1 MNTSRRSLLKAS
13 ALGGSTALLASCD
26 QATRQLTQLL
36 GETVPDHLA
45 VPESAEI
52 DPDFHLLSRAAFGPW
67 PGDVQRV
74 KEMGRD
80 AWIEEQLNPDSIPD
94 NACDLRAERFES
106 LYFSAGDA
114 YEFRKPVLR
123 DELTRHALL
132 RAIYSRRQLFEV
144 MVEFWTDHLN
154 IDLEKGDC
162 IYLKPSDD
170 REVIRKHALGNF
182 HDLIRAS
189 ATSPAMLVYLDGKS
203 NKVRKNTNDKP
214 NENYARELMELHTLG
229 VHGGYTQDDVR
240 EAARCLSGWTFD
252 VKRVFALNQGE
263 SFFKPD
269 WHDDGEK
276 TVLGQVIAGRSRARK
291 SVEIVAEDRP
301 NDHRLA
307 AAATDSGGARKS
319 VDGRPEDHRL
329 AAAAYDG
336 SKDIDDLVNIVC
348 SHPST
353 AQFIATKLCRRFI
366 SYTPPESIVQRVAD
380 EFTKTKGDI
389 KSLLRVILKSDEFAA
404 SRGTLLKRPF
414 KFIVSALR
422 ATAADTSAEKG
433 VLEPLHRMG
442 HGLFQYP
449 TPDGYPDEELPW
461 MGTLMWRWNFSLAL
475 AGGKQPGAR
484 VNLTPL
490 IQALRTEKAKEP
502 DSATWFGHLVGR
514 KPTEKELAAIALT
527 PPTKKDASPEF
538 AAESKQTV
546 GLILASPAF
555 QRC

>member
-1 MNTSRRSLLKAS
+1 MPTTRRSLLKAT
-13 ALGGSTALLASCD
+13 ALGSGAVALAGCD
-26 QATRQLTQLL
+26 QATKQITQLL

-67 PGDVQRV
+67 PGDVGRV
-74 KEMGRD
+74 KEIGRA
-80 AWIEEQLNPDSIPD
+80 AWIEEQLDPDSIPD

-106 LYFSAGDA
+106 LYFAAGDA

-123 DELTRHALL
+123 DEITRHALL
-132 RAIYSRRQLFEV
+132 RAVYSRRQLFEV

-170 REVIRKHALGNF
+170 RDVIRKHALGHF

-203 NKVRKNTNDKP
+203 NKVRNKTDDKP

-240 EAARCLSGWTFD
+240 EAARCLSGWTFN
-252 VKRVFALNQGE
+252 RNRFFALNQGE
-263 SFFKPD
+263 SYFETD
-269 WHDDGEK
+269 WHDDGAK
-276 TVLGQVIAGRSRARK
+276 TVLGTNIAA
-291 SVEIVAEDRP
+291 
-301 NDHRLA
+301 
-307 AAATDSGGARKS
+307 GGGQR
-319 VDGRPEDHRL
+319 DL
-329 AAAAYDG
+329 
-336 SKDIDDLVNIVC
+336 DDLVNIVC
-348 SHPST
+348 GHPST
-353 AQFIATKLCRRFI
+353 AKFIATKLCRRFI
-366 SYTPPESIVQRVAD
+366 SYTPPESIVSRVAT

-404 SRGTLLKRPF
+404 SHGQLLKRPF
-414 KFIVSALR
+414 RFIVSALR
-422 ATAADTSAEKG
+422 ATAADTGAENG
-433 VLEPLHRMG
+433 ILEPLHRMG

-461 MGTLMWRWNFSLAL
+461 MGTLMWRWNFALAL
-475 AGGKQPGAR
+475 ASNKQPGAR
-484 VNLTPL
+484 VNLAPL
-490 IQALRTEKAKEP
+490 IQALRTEKKKEP
-502 DSATWFGHLVGR
+502 AAETWFAHFIGR
-514 KPTEKELAAIALT
+514 KPTAKELSALAPPKPEKE
-527 PPTKKDASPEF
+527 DASPEF
-538 AAESKQTV
+538 AAESKHIA

>member
-1 MNTSRRSLLKAS
+1 MNTSRRSLLKAT
-13 ALGGSTALLASCD
+13 ALTSGSALLASCD
-26 QATRQLTQLL
+26 QATRQITHLL
-36 GETVPDHLA
+36 GEAVPDHLA

-52 DPDFHLLSRAAFGPW
+52 DPEFHLLSRAAFGPW

-80 AWIEEQLNPDSIPD
+80 AWIEEQLNPESIPD

-203 NKVRKNTNDKP
+203 NKVRTKTDDKP

-240 EAARCLSGWTFD
+240 EAARCLSGWSFERFD
-252 VKRVFALNQGE
+252 RDRFFALNLGE
-263 SFFKPD
+263 SFFKAD

-276 TVLGQVIAGRSRARK
+276 TVLGTTISAG
-291 SVEIVAEDRP
+291 
-301 NDHRLA
+301 
-307 AAATDSGGARKS
+307 GG
-319 VDGRPEDHRL
+319 E
-329 AAAAYDG
+329 
-336 SKDIDDLVNIVC
+336 KDIDDLVNIVC
-348 SHPST
+348 GHPST
-353 AQFIATKLCRRFI
+353 ANFLATKLCHRFI
-366 SYTPPESIVQRVAD
+366 SHTPPESIVNRVAA
-380 EFTKTKGDI
+380 EFTKTRGDV

-404 SRGTLLKRPF
+404 SRGQLLKRPF
-414 KFIVSALR
+414 KFLVSALR
-422 ATAADTSAEKG
+422 ATAADTSAEKS
-433 VLEPLHRMG
+433 VLEPLQRMG

-490 IQALRTEKAKEP
+490 IQALREKEKEP
-502 DSATWFGHLVGR
+502 DAATWFGHLIGR
-514 KPTEKELAAIALT
+514 KPTQKELAAVTL
-527 PPTKKDASPEF
+527 PPPAKKDASPEYQ
-538 AAESKQTV
+538 AEAKQTV

>member
-1 MNTSRRSLLKAS
+1 LNTSRRSLLKAT
-13 ALGGSTALLASCD
+13 ALGGSAVALAGCD
-26 QATRQLTQLL
+26 QATRQITQLL

-52 DPDFHLLSRAAFGPW
+52 DPVFHLLSRAAFGPW
-67 PGDVQRV
+67 PGDVQHV
-74 KEMGRD
+74 KEMGRE
-80 AWIEEQLNPDSIPD
+80 AWIEEQLNPKAIPD

-106 LYFSAGDA
+106 LYFAAGDA

-132 RAIYSRRQLFEV
+132 RAVYSRRQLFEV

-170 REVIRKHALGNF
+170 RDVIRKHALGNF

-203 NKVRKNTNDKP
+203 NKVRKKTDDKP

-252 VKRVFALNQGE
+252 AKRVFALNQGE

-269 WHDDGEK
+269 WHDDGAK
-276 TVLGQVIAGRSRARK
+276 TVLGTTITAG
-291 SVEIVAEDRP
+291 
-301 NDHRLA
+301 
-307 AAATDSGGARKS
+307 GG
-319 VDGRPEDHRL
+319 E
-329 AAAAYDG
+329 
-336 SKDIDDLVNIVC
+336 KDLDQLVNIVC

-353 AQFIATKLCRRFI
+353 AKFIATKLCHRFI
-366 SYTPPESIVQRVAD
+366 SYTPPESIVNRVAA
-380 EFTKTKGDI
+380 EFTKTQGDI
-389 KSLLRVILKSDEFAA
+389 KSLLRVILESDEFAA
-404 SRGTLLKRPF
+404 SRGQLLKRPF

-422 ATAADTSAEKG
+422 AIAADTSAEKS
-433 VLEPLHRMG
+433 VLEPLQRMG

-484 VNLTPL
+484 VNLNPL
-490 IQALRTEKAKEP
+490 IQALRTEKRKEP
-502 DSATWFGHLVGR
+502 DAATWFGHLIGR
-514 KPTEKELAAIALT
+514 KPTEKELAAIAL
-527 PPTKKDASPEF
+527 PQPAKKDASPEY

>member
-1 MNTSRRSLLKAS
+1 MLKATV
-13 ALGGSTALLASCD
+13 LGGGALALTGCE
-26 QATRQLTQLL
+26 QATRQFAQLL

-45 VPESAEI
+45 VPESTEI

-67 PGDVQRV
+67 PGDVRRV

-80 AWIEEQLNPDSIPD
+80 AWIEEQLNPESIPD

-106 LYFSAGDA
+106 LYFDAGDA

-123 DELTRHALL
+123 DEITRHALL
-132 RAIYSRRQLFEV
+132 RAVYSRRQLFEV

-154 IDLEKGDC
+154 IDVEKGDC

-170 REVIRKHALGNF
+170 RDVIRKHALGRF

-203 NKVRKNTNDKP
+203 NKVRKHTDDKP
-214 NENYARELMELHTLG
+214 NENYARELMELHTMG

-252 VKRVFALNQGE
+252 RNRFFALNQGE
-263 SFFKPD
+263 SFFRPE
-269 WHDDGEK
+269 WHDEGDK
-276 TVLGQVIAGRSRARK
+276 TVLGTTIPARK
-291 SVEIVAEDRP
+291 STGARVLGR
-301 NDHRLA
+301 RLA
-307 AAATDSGGARKS
+307 SG
-319 VDGRPEDHRL
+319 E
-329 AAAAYDG
+329 DG
-336 SKDIDDLVNIVC
+336 SKDLDDLVNIVC
-348 SHPST
+348 GHPST
-353 AQFIATKLCRRFI
+353 AKFIATKLCRRFI
-366 SYTPPESIVQRVAD
+366 SYTPPESIVNRVAT
-380 EFTKTKGDI
+380 EFTKTNGDI

-404 SRGTLLKRPF
+404 SRGQLLKRPF
-414 KFIVSALR
+414 KYIVSALR
-422 ATAADTSAEKG
+422 ATGADTGAENG

-461 MGTLMWRWNFSLAL
+461 MGTLMWRWNFALAL

-484 VNLTPL
+484 VNLTSL
-490 IQALRTEKAKEP
+490 IQALRTEKKKEP
-502 DSATWFGHLVGR
+502 DAGTWFAHFVGR
-514 KPTEKELAAIALT
+514 KPTAQELSALKLPEPEKN
-527 PPTKKDASPEF
+527 DASPENG
-538 AAESKQTV
+538 AESKHIA
-546 GLILASPAF
+546 GLVLASPAF

>member
-1 MNTSRRSLLKAS
+1 MPSTRRALFKATALTS
-13 ALGGSTALLASCD
+13 GSALLAGCER
-26 QATRQLTQLL
+26 ATQQITQFF
-36 GETVPDHLA
+36 GETVPDHLS

-52 DPDFHLLSRAAFGPW
+52 DLDFHLLSRAAFGPW
-67 PGDVQRV
+67 PGDVQLV
-74 KEMGRD
+74 KKMGRD
-80 AWIEEQLNPDSIPD
+80 AWIEEQLTLDSIPD

-106 LYFSAGDA
+106 IYFGAGDA

-123 DELTRHALL
+123 DEITRHALL
-132 RAIYSRRQLFEV
+132 RAVYSRRQLFEV

-162 IYLKPSDD
+162 VYLKPSDD

-189 ATSPAMLVYLDGKS
+189 ATSPAMLVYLDGRT
-203 NKVRKNTNDKP
+203 NKITPETPVP

-229 VHGGYTQDDVR
+229 VHGGYTQHDVH
-240 EAARCLSGWTFD
+240 EAARCLSGWTVNLLND
-252 VKRVFALNQGE
+252 RQKVVKRGRKSLMDLLGE
-263 SFFKPD
+263 PERGTSFFSPGL
-269 WHDDGEK
+269 HDDGAK
-276 TVLGQVIAGRSRARK
+276 TVLGTTIAA
-291 SVEIVAEDRP
+291 
-301 NDHRLA
+301 
-307 AAATDSGGARKS
+307 GG
-319 VDGRPEDHRL
+319 GE
-329 AAAAYDG
+329 
-336 SKDIDDLVNIVC
+336 KDLDDLVNIVC
-348 SHPST
+348 CHPST
-353 AQFIATKLCRRFI
+353 AKFIATKLCHRFI
-366 SYTPPESIVQRVAD
+366 SYTPPETIVKRVAA
-380 EFTKTKGDI
+380 EFTKTRGDI

-404 SRGTLLKRPF
+404 SRGQLLKRPF

-422 ATAADTSAEKG
+422 ATAADTGAENG

-490 IQALRTEKAKEP
+490 IQALQTEKKQEP
-502 DSATWFGHLVGR
+502 DAATWFGHLIGR
-514 KPTEKELAAIALT
+514 KPTEKELAALALQ
-527 PPTKKDASPEF
+527 PPTQKDASLEYG
-538 AAESKQTV
+538 ADSKQTV

>member
-1 MNTSRRSLLKAS
+1 MNTRRSLFKAT
-13 ALGGSTALLASCD
+13 ALGGGTALLAGCE

-52 DPDFHLLSRAAFGPW
+52 DPEFHLLSRAAFGPW
-67 PGDVQRV
+67 PGDVQLV
-74 KEMGRD
+74 KKMGRE
-80 AWIEEQLNPDSIPD
+80 AWIEAQLNPDSIPD

-123 DELTRHALL
+123 EEITRHALL

-170 REVIRKHALGNF
+170 RDIIRKHALGNF

-203 NKVRKNTNDKP
+203 NKVRKKTDDKP

-229 VHGGYTQDDVR
+229 VRGGYTQDDVR

-252 VKRVFALNQGE
+252 VKRVFALNAGE

-269 WHDDGEK
+269 WHDHGAK
-276 TVLGQVIAGRSRARK
+276 TVLGKSIGAG
-291 SVEIVAEDRP
+291 
-301 NDHRLA
+301 
-307 AAATDSGGARKS
+307 GG
-319 VDGRPEDHRL
+319 E
-329 AAAAYDG
+329 
-336 SKDIDDLVNIVC
+336 KDIDELVNIVC
-348 SHPST
+348 GHPST
-353 AQFIATKLCRRFI
+353 ATFIATKLCRRFI
-366 SYTPPESIVQRVAD
+366 SHEAPSSIIERVAAD
-380 EFTKTKGDI
+380 FRRTNGDI
-389 KSLLRVILKSDEFAA
+389 KSLLRVILKSEEFAA
-404 SRGTLLKRPF
+404 SRGQLLKRPF

-422 ATAADTSAEKG
+422 ATAADTRAEKG
-433 VLEPLHRMG
+433 VLEPLLRMG

-475 AGGKQPGAR
+475 AGGKQPGAT

-490 IQALRTEKAKEP
+490 IQALQTEKKKEP
-502 DSATWFGHLVGR
+502 DAAKWFGHLVGR
-514 KPTEKELAAIALT
+514 KPTGQELAAIALPT
-527 PPTKKDASPEF
+527 PAKKGVSPEY
-538 AAESKQTV
+538 AAVSKQTV

>member
-1 MNTSRRSLLKAS
+1 MKIARRDLLKSA
-13 ALGGSTALLASCD
+13 ALGSGMAALTGCERITS
-26 QATRQLTQLL
+26 QINQMI
-36 GETVPDHLA
+36 GETVPVHLT

-52 DPDFHLLSRAAFGPW
+52 DPEFHLLSRAAFGPW

-80 AWIEEQLNPDSIPD
+80 AWLEEQLSPESISD
-94 NACDLRAERFES
+94 TACDLRAERFES

-123 DELTRHALL
+123 EELTRHALL

-170 REVIRKHALGNF
+170 RDVIRKHALGNF
-182 HDLIRAS
+182 RELIRAS
-189 ATSPAMLVYLDGKS
+189 ATSPAMLVYLDGRT
-203 NKVRKNTNDKP
+203 NKVEKGKDGKP

-252 VKRVFALNQGE
+252 AGRTFAMNQSE
-263 SFFKPD
+263 SFFKPN

-276 TVLGQVIAGRSRARK
+276 RVLGQTIPAGGGK
-291 SVEIVAEDRP
+291 HDLDR
-301 NDHRLA
+301 L
-307 AAATDSGGARKS
+307 
-319 VDGRPEDHRL
+319 VD
-329 AAAAYDG
+329 
-336 SKDIDDLVNIVC
+336 IVC
-348 SHPST
+348 GHAST
-353 AQFIATKLCRRFI
+353 AKFIALKMCRRFV
-366 SYTPPESIVQRVAD
+366 SHTPPESLVQRVVT
-380 EFTKTKGDI
+380 EFTRTHGDI

-404 SRGTLLKRPF
+404 SRGQLLKRPF
-414 KFIVSALR
+414 KYMVSALR
-422 ATAADTSAEKG
+422 ATAADTHAEKG
-433 VLEPLHRMG
+433 ILEPLQRMG

-461 MGTLMWRWNFSLAL
+461 MGTLMWRWNFALAL
-475 AGGKQPGAR
+475 AGGKQSGAR
-484 VNLTPL
+484 VNLHPL
-490 IQALRTEKAKEP
+490 VKALSASKTGP
-502 DSATWFGHLVGR
+502 DAGTWFSHFVGR
-514 KPTEKELAAIALT
+514 RPSQEELAAISLT
-527 PPTKKDASPEF
+527 KDTAKDPGD
-538 AAESKQTV
+538 AYRQIA
-546 GLILASPAF
+546 GLVLACPAF